1 MAKKKRKNQ
10 KKRVFILIIALFFT
24 TVLFAT
30 STYAWFTANKT
41 VKVER
46 LQVNVEAQNGIQ
58 ISVDAINWK
67 SLVQK
72 NDIIGASSTYS
83 TSVNQV
89 PEKLEPV
96 STIGELDE
104 TGKMK
109 MYYGTVGSDDT
120 TGEYTL
126 TAEKSTEVRTT
137 TAQASAH
144 TAAGKFITF
153 DLFFKV
159 TDTSPLKLKP
169 TSGVSAQGTDTGIKN
184 AARIAFVILGND
196 TSDTAP
202 TDLQAMGAFDGTGT
216 DTREVKIWEPNYDTH
231 TGEAVNHAYSTYNYT
246 ISQTGGSLLKYY
258 GVKEQIP
265 TTTTPPVL
273 VKTDMTDTTADYKAT
288 YPAFFDDVTITYN
301 TETAWQCPNPTA
313 ENPCASDDYA
323 IFSLAPGV
331 TKIRMYM
338 WIEGQDVDCENDA
351 SGGTINFDL
360 EITTPTE
367 NVGP

>member
-1 MAKKKRKNQ
+1 MAKKKKRNQ
-10 KKRVFILIIALFFT
+10 RKRVFILIIALFFT

-72 NDIIGASSTYS
+72 DDIIGASSTYGG
-83 TSVNQV
+83 SVNQV

-96 STIGELDE
+96 STIGELDA

-137 TAQASAH
+137 AAQASSH

-184 AARIAFVILGND
+184 AARIAFVILGNESSD
-196 TSDTAP
+196 TSP
-202 TDLQAMGAFDGTGT
+202 TDLQALGAYSGTGD
-216 DTREVKIWEPNYDTH
+216 DTRDVKIWEPNYDTH
-231 TGEAVNHAYSTYNYT
+231 TGEAVNHAYSTYKYSVN
-246 ISQTGGSLLKYY
+246 QTGNSRLKYY
-258 GVKEQIP
+258 GVKDQIP
-265 TTTTPPVL
+265 ANPPVF

-288 YPAFFDDVTITYN
+288 YGTYFDDVDIDYD
-301 TETAWQCPNPTA
+301 TETSWQCPNPTA
-313 ENPCASDDYA
+313 ENPCTSADYA

>member
-1 MAKKKRKNQ
+1 MAKRKRKNQ

-46 LQVNVEAQNGIQ
+46 LQVKVEAQNGIQ
-58 ISVDAINWK
+58 ISVDALEWK

-72 NDIIGASSTYS
+72 NDIIGASSTYGS
-83 TSVNQV
+83 SVNQL

-109 MYYGTVGSDDT
+109 MYYGTVGSDET

-126 TAEKSTEVRTT
+126 TADKSTETRTT
-137 TAQASAH
+137 QTQVSEG
-144 TAAGKFITF
+144 TTTGKFIAF

-169 TSGVSAQGTDTGIKN
+169 TSGVSSQGTDTGIKN
-184 AARIAFVILGND
+184 ASRIAFVILGNAP
-196 TSDTAP
+196 SDTAY
-202 TDLQAMGAFDGTGT
+202 TSLQTMGSYDGTG
-216 DTREVKIWEPNYDTH
+216 DDERVVYIWEPNYDTH
-231 TGEAVNHAYSTYNYT
+231 TGEARTHALSTYNMG
-246 ISQTGGSLLKYY
+246 ISATTSRLKYY
-258 GVKEQIP
+258 GVKADIP
-265 TTTTPPVL
+265 ASPQVL
-273 VKTDMTDTTADYKAT
+273 LRTDMTDDTADYKAT
-288 YPAFFDDVTITYN
+288 YPAYFDDVTITYE
-301 TETAWQCPNPTA
+301 TESAWQCPNPTP

-323 IFSLAPGV
+323 IFDLEPGV